1 MRGGFALA
9 NLADIIAQTNAND
22 QQRKLQRQADR
33 DNLTAMQDAGITEI
47 ASHPDIYLRYLE
59 IQGDNLS
66 YSPGNIALAMFQFPQ
81 VTQFGTREKWK
92 TLGRSVKDTEAS
104 NSFQIFSR
112 AAMGKGYVLAPAYDI
127 SQTYGREVKSTVL
140 ENNSPEMEK
149 ALATVLNYAVVP
161 VVIDTGIDCPAY
173 YDKKKLE
180 LSIDP
185 NYPDD
190 EAFAAIAAE
199 VAHSRMHGK
208 GVNSYYSRDEC
219 GLDAQSVSY
228 LLCRKFGVQREVPD
242 LSRLG
247 ELYRG
252 WTSQEVRQ
260 ALSAVQDMGKKMANS
275 IDRNIAP
282 PEHTR
287 GSHMRRPER

>member
-1 MRGGFALA
+1 
-9 NLADIIAQTNAND
+9 
-22 QQRKLQRQADR
+22 
-33 DNLTAMQDAGITEI
+33 MQDAGILEI
-47 ASHPDIYLRYLE
+47 VSSPEMYARYLE
-59 IQGDNLS
+59 VQWDNLY
-66 YSPGNIALAMFQFPQ
+66 YSPGNIALAMFQAPN
-81 VTQFGTREKWK
+81 VTQFGTQDKWK
-92 TLGRSVKDTEAS
+92 TMGRSVKDTELG

-112 AAMGKGYVLAPAYDI
+112 ASFGKGYVLAPAYDI
-127 SQTYGREVKSTVL
+127 SQTYGRDVKTAVL

-149 ALATVLNYAVVP
+149 ALDTVLNYAVVP
-161 VVIDTGIDCPAY
+161 VVIDTSIDCPAY
-173 YDKKKLE
+173 YDGAKLE
-180 LSIDP
+180 LAVDP

-199 VAHSRMHGK
+199 VAHSRMHAK

-219 GLDAQSVSY
+219 SLDAQSVSY
-228 LLCRKFGVQREVPD
+228 LLCRKFGVPQDSPD

-252 WTSQEVRQ
+252 WTSQEARQ
-260 ALSAVQDMGKKMANS
+260 ALSTVQDLGKKMANS